1 MPTYAFTLN
10 REEFAGKVLQKLG
23 AVGPGQSVGG
33 DDLSVVSDAIDLRL
47 KELHALG
54 VLWWQVSGAS
64 TSVSLTANVA
74 TATISPTDYLFPV
87 SLMLVVG
94 TDEYPIQIIGH
105 REYMAIQGKAETGE
119 PEKAFISG
127 STIRLWP
134 VPQSNYTAKLTYEAI
149 AADTETSVAPDI
161 RVEAMRA
168 FIDVVAGDLVDD
180 YEAQEPKASRLLA
193 KQVEGLRIIRTLNAQ
208 RVDNETISPEW
219 Y

>member
-1 MPTYAFTLN
+1 MPTYTFTLN

-23 AVGPGQSVGG
+23 VVGSSDSVGG
-33 DDLSVVSDAIDLRL
+33 DDLAVVADAMDLRL

-54 VLWWQVSGAS
+54 VLWWQVSGAA
-64 TSVSLTANVA
+64 TSVSLTAGAA

-87 SLMLVVG
+87 SLNLVVG
-94 TDEYPIQIIGH
+94 TSEYPIQIIGH
-105 REYMAIQGKAETGE
+105 REYMAIQGKAESGE
-119 PEKAFISG
+119 PEKAFIYG

-149 AADTETSVAPDI
+149 AADTETGAALDI
-161 RVEAMRA
+161 RVESMRA
-168 FIDVVAGDLVDD
+168 FIDVIAGDLVED
-180 YEAQEPKASRLLA
+180 YETPEPKASRLLA
-193 KQVEGLRIIRTLNAQ
+193 KQVSGLRIIRTLNAQ

>member
-1 MPTYAFTLN
+1 MPTYTFTLN

-23 AVGPGQSVGG
+23 VVGPSETVVG
-33 DDLSVVSDAIDLRL
+33 DDLAVVSDAMDLRL

-54 VLWWQVSGAS
+54 VLWWQVSGAA
-64 TSVSLTANVA
+64 TSVSLSAGVV

-87 SLMLVVG
+87 SLSLVVG
-94 TDEYPIQIIGH
+94 TDEYPIEIIGH
-105 REYMAIQGKAETGE
+105 REYMAIQGKAESGE

-134 VPQSNYTAKLTYEAI
+134 VPQSNYTAKLTYKAI
-149 AADTETSVAPDI
+149 AADMETGVAPDI
-161 RVEAMRA
+161 RVESMRA

-180 YEAQEPKASRLLA
+180 YETPEPKASRLLA
-193 KQVEGLRIIRTLNAQ
+193 KQGEGLRIIRALNQQ
-208 RVDNETISPEW
+208 RVDSVTVTPEW